1 MKYGENVDMIT
12 LLFHIF
18 RKTIVQKNPN
28 GFQDECTRSLVGTIV
43 LTRYNN
49 KTYRIDDILWAKTPQ
64 HTFKTSSGSE
74 LSFVD
79 YYR

>member
-1 MKYGENVDMIT
+1 MYVSLWQFIKQMIYVN
-12 LLFHIF
+12 
-18 RKTIVQKNPN
+18 RKTTVQKNPG